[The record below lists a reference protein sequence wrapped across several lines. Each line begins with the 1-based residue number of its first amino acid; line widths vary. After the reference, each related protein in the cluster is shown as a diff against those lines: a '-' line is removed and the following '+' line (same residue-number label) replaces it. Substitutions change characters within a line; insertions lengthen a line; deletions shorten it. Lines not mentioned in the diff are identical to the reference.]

1 MCARQLGSAEG
12 MAEPQ
17 STEIVDD
24 QLGESAPGIEQAAET
39 TDQEPVPAS
48 PTPQPRETV
57 EPGV

>member
-1 MCARQLGSAEG
+1 